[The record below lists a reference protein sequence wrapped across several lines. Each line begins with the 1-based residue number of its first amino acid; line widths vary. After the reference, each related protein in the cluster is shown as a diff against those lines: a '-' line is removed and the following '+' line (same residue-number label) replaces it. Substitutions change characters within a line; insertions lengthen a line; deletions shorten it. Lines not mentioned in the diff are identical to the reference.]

1 MVNGKRYRSLT
12 KEMLGN
18 PDVALGF
25 YRIGEEEGYAP
36 AINIV
41 RNRDDIFYIEAGWL
55 EKGEFVDRFAV
66 SRARSIFSGVDM
78 EWILRME
85 LNPVGQEVLDDV
97 NVLFN
102 GVVVRPK
109 PREVLQEA

>member
-1 MVNGKRYRSLT
+1 
-12 KEMLGN
+12 
-18 PDVALGF
+18 
-25 YRIGEEEGYAP
+25 
-36 AINIV
+36 
-41 RNRDDIFYIEAGWL
+41 
-55 EKGEFVDRFAV
+55 
-66 SRARSIFSGVDM
+66 M